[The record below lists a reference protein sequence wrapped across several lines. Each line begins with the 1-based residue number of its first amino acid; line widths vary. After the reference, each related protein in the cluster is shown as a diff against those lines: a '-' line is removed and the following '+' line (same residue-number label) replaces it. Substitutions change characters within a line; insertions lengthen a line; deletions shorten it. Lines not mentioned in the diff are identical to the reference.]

1 MPTWRISSRSLR
13 HMVSGM
19 TVKLTVVY
27 GKPDDIDGFEKHY
40 GDVHMPIVER
50 LPGLQRTEIS
60 RVSGGP
66 MGSPS
71 PYHWIAELYFA
82 DEAAL
87 NEALGSPAGAE
98 SGQDFGKI
106 AAPGSFMTV
115 STVVD

>member
-1 MPTWRISSRSLR
+1 
-13 HMVSGM
+13 MVSGM

-27 GKPDDIDGFEKHY
+27 GKPDDTDTFEKHY
-40 GDVHMPIVER
+40 NDVHMPIVQR
-50 LPGLQRTEIS
+50 FPGLQRTEIS

-87 NEALGSPAGAE
+87 NEALGSASRAGHLPPRGWARRRVPSQVRTSARSPRPAR
-98 SGQDFGKI
+98 S
-106 AAPGSFMTV
+106 
-115 STVVD
+115 

>member
-1 MPTWRISSRSLR
+1 
-13 HMVSGM
+13 MVTHM

-27 GKPDDIDGFEKHY
+27 GKPDDAEAFDEHY
-40 GDVHMPIVER
+40 RDVHMPIVQR
-50 LPGLQRTEIS
+50 WPGLQRAELA

-71 PYHWIAELYFA
+71 PYHLIAELYFA

-98 SGQDFGKI
+98 AAKDFGAI

-115 STVVD
+115 ATVLD

>member
-1 MPTWRISSRSLR
+1 
-13 HMVSGM
+13 M

-27 GKPDDIDGFEKHY
+27 GTPEDKDAFDKHY
-40 GDVHMPIVER
+40 AEVHAPIVAR
-50 LPGLQRTEIS
+50 WPGLQRAEYA

-71 PYHWIAELYFA
+71 PYHWITDLYFA

-98 SGQDFGKI
+98 AGKDFGAI
-106 AAPGSFMTV
+106 APPGSFMTV

>member
-1 MPTWRISSRSLR
+1 
-13 HMVSGM
+13 MVSAM

-27 GKPDDIDGFEKHY
+27 GKPDDIDTFEKHY
-40 GDVHMPIVER
+40 NEVHLPIVQR
-50 LPGLQRTEIS
+50 WPGLQRTEIS

-71 PYHWIAELYFA
+71 PYHWIAEMYFA

-87 NEALGSPAGAE
+87 NEALGSPAGGEA
-98 SGQDFGKI
+98 GQDFGKI

>member
-1 MPTWRISSRSLR
+1 
-13 HMVSGM
+13 M

-27 GKPDDIDGFEKHY
+27 GTPEDKDAFEKHY
-40 GDVHMPIVER
+40 ADVHMPIVQR
-50 LPGLQRTEIS
+50 WPGLQRAEIS
-60 RVSGGP
+60 RVTGGP

-71 PYHWIAELYFA
+71 PYHWMAELYFA

-98 SGQDFGKI
+98 AGKDFGAI
-106 AAPGSFMTV
+106 APPGSFMTV